1 MQDFIPLYPLYQLLF
16 TDHGLSASEVSTLFI
31 IWSTTA
37 FLLEVPSG
45 AWADVFSRRKL
56 LVLGALV
63 GGLGFASWII
73 VPSYAGFAVG
83 FVLWGVSSALISG
96 TFEAFVYDEL
106 AARGATDRYAGLIG
120 RAKSA
125 SFVLNLAATALAA
138 PLFKLGGYPLVGAV
152 SVLSC
157 LAQAAVA
164 LSLPEAARVATADE
178 TEEVEPGVESHD
190 PDRAGLPRR
199 GLSLRVGGALGR
211 YAVMLRVGLSE
222 VASSSTMRRAVALV
236 ALLGGFLAFDEYF
249 PLLAREIG
257 ASTTLVPLLIAGTV
271 AAQAIGGALAGP
283 AYRAPGWLLAI
294 GLALA
299 AALLAWGALSGTA
312 GGFVPIAVG
321 YGVMQLVI
329 VVAEA
334 RLQDAITGPAR
345 ATVTSVS
352 GLFAEVFAVLVY
364 AGFALG
370 SVWFALPVL
379 VAGLTIPLF
388 LTALI
393 TPSALP
399 PPASQAQ
406 QGAEG

>member
-1 MQDFIPLYPLYQLLF
+1 MQDFIPLYPVYGLLF

-56 LVLGALV
+56 LVLGALI
-63 GGLGFASWII
+63 GGLGFASWIV
-73 VPSYAGFAVG
+73 VPSYAGFAFG
-83 FVLWGVSSALISG
+83 FVLWGISSALISG

-106 AARGATDRYAGLIG
+106 AARGAVDRYAGLIG
-120 RAKSA
+120 RGKAA
-125 SFVLNLAATALAA
+125 ALVMNLAATALAA
-138 PLFKLGGYPLVGAV
+138 PLYELGGYPLLGAV
-152 SVLSC
+152 SVCSC

-164 LSLPEAARVATADE
+164 LSLPEAARVAMADE
-178 TEEVEPGVESHD
+178 TEEVEPG
-190 PDRAGLPRR
+190 AG
-199 GLSLRVGGALGR
+199 GGPLGR
-211 YAVMLRVGLSE
+211 YAAMLRSGLTE
-222 VASSSTMRRAVALV
+222 VATSRTVRKAVALV

-283 AYRAPGWLLAI
+283 AYRMRGRLLAV
-294 GLALA
+294 GLAVSA
-299 AALLAWGALSGTA
+299 GLLAWGALSGTA
-312 GGFVPIAVG
+312 QGFVPIAVG

-329 VVAEA
+329 IVAEA

-352 GLFAEVFAVLVY
+352 GLFAEVFAVVVY
-364 AGFALG
+364 VGFALG
-370 SVWFALPVL
+370 SLWLALPAL
-379 VAGLTIPLF
+379 VVALTVPLF

-393 TPSALP
+393 TSSALP
-399 PPASQAQ
+399 PPASQVEETAD
-406 QGAEG
+406 G

>member
-1 MQDFIPLYPLYQLLF
+1 MYPVYGLLF

-56 LVLGALV
+56 LVLGALI
-63 GGLGFASWII
+63 GGLGFASWIV
-73 VPSYAGFAVG
+73 VPSYAGFALG
-83 FVLWGVSSALISG
+83 FVLWGISSALISG

-106 AARGATDRYAGLIG
+106 AERGAADRYAGLIG
-120 RAKSA
+120 RGKAA
-125 SFVLNLAATALAA
+125 ALVMNLAATALAA
-138 PLFKLGGYPLVGAV
+138 PLYELGGYPLLGAV
-152 SVLSC
+152 SVCSC

-164 LSLPEAARVATADE
+164 LSLPEAAPVATADE
-178 TEEVEPGVESHD
+178 TEEVEPG
-190 PDRAGLPRR
+190 AG
-199 GLSLRVGGALGR
+199 GGPLGR
-211 YAVMLRVGLSE
+211 YAAMLRSGLTE
-222 VASSSTMRRAVALV
+222 VATSRIVRKAVALV

-283 AYRAPGWLLAI
+283 AYRMRGSLLAI
-294 GLALA
+294 GLAVSA
-299 AALLAWGALSGTA
+299 GLLAWGALSGTA
-312 GGFVPIAVG
+312 QGFVPIAVG

-329 VVAEA
+329 IVAEA

-370 SVWFALPVL
+370 SLWLALPAL
-379 VAGLTIPLF
+379 VAGLTVPLF

-393 TPSALP
+393 TSSALP
-399 PPASQAQ
+399 PPASPVQETAD
-406 QGAEG
+406 G

>member
-1 MQDFIPLYPLYQLLF
+1 MYQLLF
-16 TDHGLSASEVSTLFI
+16 TDHGLSATEVSSLFI

-56 LVLGALV
+56 LVLGTLV
-63 GGLGFASWII
+63 RGLGFAGWIV
-73 VPSYAGFAVG
+73 VPSYAGFALG
-83 FVLWGVSSALISG
+83 FVLWGISSALISG
-96 TFEAFVYDEL
+96 TFEALVYDEL
-106 AARGATDRYAGLIG
+106 AARGAADRYAGLIG

-125 SFVLNLAATALAA
+125 ALVLNLAATALAA
-138 PLFKLGGYPLVGAV
+138 PLFKLGGYPLLGVV

-164 LSLPEAARVATADE
+164 LSLPEATRVATADE
-178 TEEVEPGVESHD
+178 TKEVS
-190 PDRAGLPRR
+190 
-199 GLSLRVGGALGR
+199 LGR
-211 YAVMLRVGLSE
+211 SSPFGRYVVMLRSGLSE
-222 VASSSTMRRAVALV
+222 VSTSRVVRKAVVLV

-249 PLLAREIG
+249 PLLARGIG
-257 ASTTLVPLLIAGTV
+257 ASTELVPLLIAGTV

-283 AYRAPGWLLAI
+283 AYRMRGWVLGV
-294 GLALA
+294 GLALSA
-299 AALLAWGALSGTA
+299 GMLAWGALSGTA
-312 GGFVPIAVG
+312 VGFVPIAVG
-321 YGVMQLVI
+321 YGFMQLVI
-329 VVAEA
+329 IVAEA

-352 GLFAEVFAVLVY
+352 GLFAEVFAVVVY

-370 SVWFALPVL
+370 AVWFALPVL

-393 TPSALP
+393 TPAALP
-399 PPASQAQ
+399 PPASQQ
-406 QGAEG
+406 EEG